1 MFHLSPESV
10 VAALLTINAAAC
22 ALVPVEVKQKA
33 PVLWAILDAI
43 ALNVRHATNRLD
55 NSKPWQQG
63 IAAAVVGAIL
73 STVAFSSSVP
83 EQPAAPAPAVSPW
96 PPLNAEAPIPTDCTA
111 SDAAWDV
118 TPCADATATT
128 DTDN

>member
-1 MFHLSPESV
+1 MHLSPDAV
-10 VAALLTINAAAC
+10 VAALLVINSAAC
-22 ALVPVEVKQKA
+22 ALVPIEVKKKA
-33 PVLWAILDAI
+33 PILWAVLDAI
-43 ALNVRHATNRLD
+43 ALNVKHATNRLD

-63 IAAAVVGAIL
+63 LAAAIVGAVL
-73 STVAFSSSVP
+73 STVAFTVEVP
-83 EQPAAPAPAVSPW
+83 DTPAQISATPAEKW
-96 PPLNAEAPIPTDCTA
+96 PPLNAEAPIPSDCTA